1 MTPAVSKL
9 VGASEGGVAGRRA
22 VVLAGT
28 GPVGARAAGLLAR
41 LGAEVMTI
49 SSRDAGRGAVA
60 AERIAKR
67 FGGRVEHVTLRDSAQ
82 APELLRRAEEVY
94 DLAAGL

>member
-1 MTPAVSKL
+1 
-9 VGASEGGVAGRRA
+9 VAGRRA

-41 LGAEVMTI
+41 LGAEVTI
-49 SSRDAGRGAVA
+49 SSRDAGRGAGA
-60 AERIAKR
+60 ARIAKR
-67 FGGRVEHVTLRDSAQ
+67 FGGRVEHATIRDSAQ
-82 APELLRRAEEVY
+82 APDLLRRAELVY